1 MATLRELIIKIS
13 ANSQSF
19 QSEIQ
24 RASRMGSEYYRT
36 LQNGGRQ
43 AAAVAREQRRA
54 LAELNS
60 QLTEIRASAAGTAGV
75 FAGAF
80 ATGHLISLAD
90 EWSSV
95 NARLKQASQSSDEFS
110 SSQKVLMDISQRTG
124 TAFSDNA
131 ALFARSAASMREYG
145 YSADDVLKVTEAI
158 STGLKISGASTAEAG
173 SVITQFS
180 QALAQGVLR
189 GEEFNSVNESGDR
202 IVRALAA
209 GMGVARK
216 DLKAMADDGKLT
228 ADKVVPAL
236 ISQLGVLRDEYAAMP
251 ETVSDGITKVENA
264 FMAWVGGANEASGA
278 TKTLSGVL
286 NGVAGNIDN
295 VATAAGALVAV
306 GVARY
311 FGNMASGA
319 VSATAGLVTAARN
332 EVALAEAQLRG
343 TQIATA
349 RARAAVYRAQ
359 QAVAAA
365 RGTEMQIAAEARLA
379 ATQER
384 LNRNIAA
391 RTAAQNA
398 LNSTTAVGSRLM
410 TGALGLVGGVPGLVM
425 LGAAAWYTLYQN
437 QEPARESARQYALT
451 IDEIAHKTPSMSL
464 PEASDNEGRTRA
476 ALAEQNRLID
486 EQASRVK
493 SLQEKIAGYQYV
505 LANPGWTTGDGFMIN
520 HLTSVQEKIAG
531 YQYVLANP
539 GWTTGDGFMINHLT
553 SVKTVTEGLSQAT
566 EQLAVEQS
574 RLAQMQE
581 KAQSIQDVLAGLEDR
596 RVALIRQQAAEQ
608 NKVYQSMLVMNGQHT
623 EFNRLLGLGNEL
635 LQQRQGLVNVP
646 LRLPQATLDDKQ
658 QSALTKTERELA
670 LSRLKGEEKERA
682 RLGYAA
688 DDLGFVGD
696 SYQEARQRYISNA
709 LEAWRNNEANK
720 PKSRGGKSETEK
732 AEDSFSRLLKQQKE
746 QLALAGQNTELAKL
760 KYQTAQGELK
770 TLTEMQKQE
779 LLRNAAL
786 IDQQKIREQLRSRE
800 ETLKNDN
807 VAARASNEAE
817 LLGYGQGE
825 RARERMRELQQIRDS
840 FRQKD
845 ADLQSQYQTGDISE
859 DFYRQA
865 RAQNAQYL
873 SERLKDQAAFYAES
887 DAQRADWQKGLQEG
901 LSNWVDN
908 ASDYA
913 SQAAQLATEGISGLV
928 NNITEMLNG
937 NKVEWRNWASSVLQ
951 EISKVLMNAAIVN
964 GIKTA
969 ANGMSGAGGFIGSIG
984 DWLGGA
990 VANAKGGVYTSANL
1004 SAYSNSIVDTPTY
1017 FAFAKGAGLMGEA
1030 GPEAIMP
1037 LTRAADGSLGVRAV
1051 GSMNGSAGL
1060 VYSPVY
1066 HIAIQND
1073 GANGQIGAEAAGSLV
1088 QLIDQRVQAV
1098 MLSMRRDGGM
1108 LSG

>member
-43 AAAVAREQRRA
+43 AAAAAREQRRA

-60 QLTEIRASAAGTAGV
+60 QLTEIRGSAVGMAGA

-80 ATGHLISLAD
+80 ASGHLISLAD

-95 NARLKQASQSSDEFS
+95 NARLKQASQSSDEFA

-145 YSADDVLKVTEAI
+145 YSAGDVLKVTEAI

-236 ISQLGVLRDEYAAMP
+236 ISQLGILRDEYAAMP
-251 ETVSDGITKVENA
+251 ETVSSSITKVENA
-264 FMAWVGGANEASGA
+264 FMAWVGGANEASGV
-278 TKTLSGVL
+278 TKTLSGML
-286 NGVAGNIDN
+286 NGVAGQIDN
-295 VATAAGALVAV
+295 VATAVGALVAV

-319 VSATAGLVTAARN
+319 MSATAGLVTAARN
-332 EVALAEAQLRG
+332 EVALAEAQFRG

-391 RTAAQNA
+391 RSAAQNA

-410 TGALGLVGGVPGLVM
+410 SGALGLVGGVPGLVM

-437 QEPARESARQYALT
+437 QEQARESARQYALT

-476 ALAEQNRLID
+476 ALTEQNRLID

-493 SLQEKIAGYQYV
+493 SL
-505 LANPGWTTGDGFMIN
+505 
-520 HLTSVQEKIAG
+520 
-531 YQYVLANP
+531 
-539 GWTTGDGFMINHLT
+539 
-553 SVKTVTEGLSQAT
+553 
-566 EQLAVEQS
+566 
-574 RLAQMQE
+574 QE

-732 AEDSFSRLLKQQKE
+732 AEDSFSRLLKQQKA

-770 TLTEMQKQE
+770 TLTEIQKQE

-800 ETLKNDN
+800 ETLKNEN
-807 VAARASNEAE
+807 AAARASNDAE

-865 RAQNAQYL
+865 LAQNAQYL
-873 SERLKDQAAFYAES
+873 SERLKDQAVFYAES
-887 DAQRADWQKGLQEG
+887 DVQRADWQKGLQEG
-901 LSNWVDN
+901 FSNWVDN

-913 SQAAQLATEGISGLV
+913 SQAAQLATEGISGMV

-937 NKVEWRNWASSVLQ
+937 NKVEWRSWASSVLQ

-969 ANGMSGAGGFIGSIG
+969 ANGMSGAGGFLGSIG

-1073 GANGQIGAEAAGSLV
+1073 GANGQIGPEAAGSLV

>member
-1 MATLRELIIKIS
+1 
-13 ANSQSF
+13 
-19 QSEIQ
+19 
-24 RASRMGSEYYRT
+24 
-36 LQNGGRQ
+36 
-43 AAAVAREQRRA
+43 
-54 LAELNS
+54 
-60 QLTEIRASAAGTAGV
+60 
-75 FAGAF
+75 
-80 ATGHLISLAD
+80 
-90 EWSSV
+90 
-95 NARLKQASQSSDEFS
+95 
-110 SSQKVLMDISQRTG
+110 
-124 TAFSDNA
+124 
-131 ALFARSAASMREYG
+131 
-145 YSADDVLKVTEAI
+145 
-158 STGLKISGASTAEAG
+158 
-173 SVITQFS
+173 
-180 QALAQGVLR
+180 
-189 GEEFNSVNESGDR
+189 
-202 IVRALAA
+202 
-209 GMGVARK
+209 
-216 DLKAMADDGKLT
+216 
-228 ADKVVPAL
+228 
-236 ISQLGVLRDEYAAMP
+236 
-251 ETVSDGITKVENA
+251 
-264 FMAWVGGANEASGA
+264 
-278 TKTLSGVL
+278 
-286 NGVAGNIDN
+286 
-295 VATAAGALVAV
+295 
-306 GVARY
+306 
-311 FGNMASGA
+311 
-319 VSATAGLVTAARN
+319 N
-332 EVALAEAQLRG
+332 EVALAEAQFRG

-391 RTAAQNA
+391 RSAAQNA

-410 TGALGLVGGVPGLVM
+410 SGALGLVGGVPGLVM

-437 QEPARESARQYALT
+437 QEQARESARQYALT

-476 ALAEQNRLID
+476 ALTEQNRLID

-493 SLQEKIAGYQYV
+493 SL
-505 LANPGWTTGDGFMIN
+505 
-520 HLTSVQEKIAG
+520 
-531 YQYVLANP
+531 
-539 GWTTGDGFMINHLT
+539 
-553 SVKTVTEGLSQAT
+553 
-566 EQLAVEQS
+566 
-574 RLAQMQE
+574 QE

-732 AEDSFSRLLKQQKE
+732 AEDSFSRLLKQQKA

-770 TLTEMQKQE
+770 TLTEIQKQE

-800 ETLKNDN
+800 ETLKNEN
-807 VAARASNEAE
+807 AAARASNDAE

-865 RAQNAQYL
+865 LAQNAQYL
-873 SERLKDQAAFYAES
+873 SERLKDQETFYAES

-901 LSNWVDN
+901 FSNWVDN

-913 SQAAQLATEGISGLV
+913 SQAAQLATEGISGMV

-937 NKVEWRNWASSVLQ
+937 NKVEWRSWASSVLQ

-969 ANGMSGAGGFIGSIG
+969 ANGMSGAGGFLGSIG

-1073 GANGQIGAEAAGSLV
+1073 GTNGQIGPEAAGSLV

>member
-1 MATLRELIIKIS
+1 
-13 ANSQSF
+13 QSF

-43 AAAVAREQRRA
+43 AAAAARDQRRA

-60 QLTEIRASAAGTAGV
+60 QLTEIRGSAVGMAGA

-216 DLKAMADDGKLT
+216 DLKAMADDGQLT

-236 ISQLGVLRDEYAAMP
+236 ISQLEVLRDEYAAMP

-264 FMAWVGGANEASGA
+264 FMAWVGGANEASGV

-286 NGVAGNIDN
+286 NGVAGQIDN
-295 VATAAGALVAV
+295 VATAVGALVAV

-319 VSATAGLVTAARN
+319 MSATAGLVTAARN
-332 EVALAEAQLRG
+332 EVALAEAQFRG

-391 RTAAQNA
+391 RSAAQNA

-410 TGALGLVGGVPGLVM
+410 SGALGLVGGVPGLVM

-437 QEPARESARQYALT
+437 QEQARESARQYALT

-476 ALAEQNRLID
+476 ALTEQNRLID

-493 SLQEKIAGYQYV
+493 SL
-505 LANPGWTTGDGFMIN
+505 
-520 HLTSVQEKIAG
+520 
-531 YQYVLANP
+531 
-539 GWTTGDGFMINHLT
+539 
-553 SVKTVTEGLSQAT
+553 
-566 EQLAVEQS
+566 
-574 RLAQMQE
+574 QE

-732 AEDSFSRLLKQQKE
+732 AEDSFSRLLKQQKA

-770 TLTEMQKQE
+770 TLTEIQKQE

-800 ETLKNDN
+800 ETLKNEN
-807 VAARASNEAE
+807 AAARASNDAE

-865 RAQNAQYL
+865 LAQNAQYL
-873 SERLKDQAAFYAES
+873 SERLKDQETFYAES

-901 LSNWVDN
+901 FSNWVDN

-913 SQAAQLATEGISGLV
+913 SQAAQLATEGISGMV

-937 NKVEWRNWASSVLQ
+937 NKVEWRSWASSVLQ

-969 ANGMSGAGGFIGSIG
+969 ANGMSGAGGFLGSIG

-1073 GANGQIGAEAAGSLV
+1073 GTNGQIGPEAAGSLV

>member
-43 AAAVAREQRRA
+43 AAAAAREQRRA

-60 QLTEIRASAAGTAGV
+60 QLTEIRSSAVGMAGA

-236 ISQLGVLRDEYAAMP
+236 ISQLGILRDEYAAMP
-251 ETVSDGITKVENA
+251 ETVSSSITKVENA
-264 FMAWVGGANEASGA
+264 FMAWVGGANEASGV

-286 NGVAGNIDN
+286 NGVAGQIDN
-295 VATAAGALVAV
+295 VATAVGGALVAV

-319 VSATAGLVTAARN
+319 MSATAGLVTAARN
-332 EVALAEAQLRG
+332 EVALAEAQFRE

-391 RTAAQNA
+391 RSAAQNA

-410 TGALGLVGGVPGLVM
+410 SGALGLVGGVPGLVM

-437 QEPARESARQYALT
+437 QEQARESARQYALT

-476 ALAEQNRLID
+476 ALTEQNRLID
-486 EQASRVK
+486 EQAS
-493 SLQEKIAGYQYV
+493 G
-505 LANPGWTTGDGFMIN
+505 
-520 HLTSVQEKIAG
+520 
-531 YQYVLANP
+531 
-539 GWTTGDGFMINHLT
+539 
-553 SVKTVTEGLSQAT
+553 
-566 EQLAVEQS
+566 
-574 RLAQMQE
+574 
-581 KAQSIQDVLAGLEDR
+581 
-596 RVALIRQQAAEQ
+596 
-608 NKVYQSMLVMNGQHT
+608 
-623 EFNRLLGLGNEL
+623 
-635 LQQRQGLVNVP
+635 
-646 LRLPQATLDDKQ
+646 
-658 QSALTKTERELA
+658 
-670 LSRLKGEEKERA
+670 
-682 RLGYAA
+682 
-688 DDLGFVGD
+688 
-696 SYQEARQRYISNA
+696 
-709 LEAWRNNEANK
+709 
-720 PKSRGGKSETEK
+720 
-732 AEDSFSRLLKQQKE
+732 
-746 QLALAGQNTELAKL
+746 
-760 KYQTAQGELK
+760 
-770 TLTEMQKQE
+770 
-779 LLRNAAL
+779 
-786 IDQQKIREQLRSRE
+786 
-800 ETLKNDN
+800 
-807 VAARASNEAE
+807 
-817 LLGYGQGE
+817 
-825 RARERMRELQQIRDS
+825 
-840 FRQKD
+840 
-845 ADLQSQYQTGDISE
+845 
-859 DFYRQA
+859 
-865 RAQNAQYL
+865 
-873 SERLKDQAAFYAES
+873 
-887 DAQRADWQKGLQEG
+887 
-901 LSNWVDN
+901 
-908 ASDYA
+908 
-913 SQAAQLATEGISGLV
+913 
-928 NNITEMLNG
+928 
-937 NKVEWRNWASSVLQ
+937 
-951 EISKVLMNAAIVN
+951 
-964 GIKTA
+964 
-969 ANGMSGAGGFIGSIG
+969 
-984 DWLGGA
+984 
-990 VANAKGGVYTSANL
+990 
-1004 SAYSNSIVDTPTY
+1004 
-1017 FAFAKGAGLMGEA
+1017 
-1030 GPEAIMP
+1030 
-1037 LTRAADGSLGVRAV
+1037 
-1051 GSMNGSAGL
+1051 
-1060 VYSPVY
+1060 
-1066 HIAIQND
+1066 
-1073 GANGQIGAEAAGSLV
+1073 
-1088 QLIDQRVQAV
+1088 
-1098 MLSMRRDGGM
+1098 
-1108 LSG
+1108 

>member
-1 MATLRELIIKIS
+1 M
-13 ANSQSF
+13 
-19 QSEIQ
+19 
-24 RASRMGSEYYRT
+24 
-36 LQNGGRQ
+36 
-43 AAAVAREQRRA
+43 
-54 LAELNS
+54 
-60 QLTEIRASAAGTAGV
+60 TEIRASAVGMTGA

-158 STGLKISGASTAEAG
+158 STGLKISGASAAEAG

-202 IVRALAA
+202 IIRALAA

-216 DLKAMADDGKLT
+216 DLKAMADDGQLT

-236 ISQLGVLRDEYAAMP
+236 ISQLGILRDEYAAMP

-278 TKTLSGVL
+278 TKTLSGAL
-286 NGVAGNIDN
+286 NGVAGNIDT
-295 VATAAGALVAV
+295 VATAAGVLVAV

-311 FGNMASGA
+311 FGNLASGA
-319 VSATAGLVTAARN
+319 MSATAGLVTAARN

-379 ATQER
+379 VTQER

-410 TGALGLVGGVPGLVM
+410 SGALGLVGGVPGLVM

-437 QEPARESARQYALT
+437 QEQARESARQYALT
-451 IDEIAHKTPSMSL
+451 IDEIRAKVPGMTL
-464 PEASDNEGRTRA
+464 PELADNEGKTRE
-476 ALAEQNRLID
+476 ALEEQNRLIA
-486 EQASRVK
+486 EQESKVRGLKTQIADYQRW
-493 SLQEKIAGYQYV
+493 LQENPQGGSGAEIITHG
-505 LANPGWTTGDGFMIN
+505 LAEATG
-520 HLTSVQEKIAG
+520 K
-531 YQYVLANP
+531 
-539 GWTTGDGFMINHLT
+539 
-553 SVKTVTEGLSQAT
+553 
-566 EQLAVEQS
+566 LAVEQS
-574 RLAQMQE
+574 RLTQMQE
-581 KAQSIQDVLAGLEDR
+581 KARSVQETLASLEYN
-596 RVALIRQQAAEQ
+596 RVARIREEAAEQ
-608 NKVYQSMLVMNGQHT
+608 NRAYQALLQMNVQHT

-635 LQQRQGLVNVP
+635 LQQRQGLASVP

-658 QSALTKTERELA
+658 QGALNNTERQLA

-688 DDLGFVGD
+688 DDLGLVGD
-696 SYQEARQRYISNA
+696 TYQEARQRYIRNSM
-709 LEAWRNNEANK
+709 EAWRNNEANK

-746 QLALAGQNTELAKL
+746 QLALAGKNTELAKL
-760 KYQTAQGELK
+760 KYQTSQGELK
-770 TLTEMQKQE
+770 TLTEIQKQE

-786 IDQQKIREQLRSRE
+786 IDQKKIREQLRARE
-800 ETLKNDN
+800 EALKNDN
-807 VAARASNEAE
+807 ADERASNDAE

-825 RARERMRELQQIRDS
+825 RVRERMRELQQIRDGY
-840 FRQKD
+840 RQKD

-865 RAQNAQYL
+865 LAQNAQYL
-873 SERLKDQAAFYAES
+873 SERLKDQEAFYAES

-901 LSNWVDN
+901 LSNWVDS

-913 SQAAQLATEGISGLV
+913 SQAAQLATDGISGMV

-937 NKVEWRNWASSVLQ
+937 NKVEWRSWAASILQ

-964 GIKTA
+964 GIKMA
-969 ANGMSGAGGFIGSIG
+969 ANSMSGAGGFFGSIG
-984 DWLGGA
+984 NWLGGA

-1073 GANGQIGAEAAGSLV
+1073 GANGQIGPEAAGTLV

>member
-43 AAAVAREQRRA
+43 AAAAARDQRRA

-60 QLTEIRASAAGTAGV
+60 QLTEIRGSAVGMAGA

-216 DLKAMADDGKLT
+216 DLKAMADDGQLT

-236 ISQLGVLRDEYAAMP
+236 ISQLEVLRDEYAAMP

-264 FMAWVGGANEASGA
+264 FMAWVGGANEASGV

-286 NGVAGNIDN
+286 NGVAGQIDN
-295 VATAAGALVAV
+295 VATAVGALVAV

-319 VSATAGLVTAARN
+319 MSATAGLVTAARN
-332 EVALAEAQLRG
+332 EVALAEAQFRG

-391 RTAAQNA
+391 RSAAQNA

-410 TGALGLVGGVPGLVM
+410 SGALGLVGGVPGLVM

-437 QEPARESARQYALT
+437 QEQARESARQYALT

-476 ALAEQNRLID
+476 ALTEQNRLID

-493 SLQEKIAGYQYV
+493 SL
-505 LANPGWTTGDGFMIN
+505 
-520 HLTSVQEKIAG
+520 
-531 YQYVLANP
+531 
-539 GWTTGDGFMINHLT
+539 
-553 SVKTVTEGLSQAT
+553 
-566 EQLAVEQS
+566 
-574 RLAQMQE
+574 QE

-732 AEDSFSRLLKQQKE
+732 AEDSFSRLLKQQKA

-770 TLTEMQKQE
+770 TLTEIQKQE

-800 ETLKNDN
+800 ETLKNEN
-807 VAARASNEAE
+807 AAARASNDAE

-865 RAQNAQYL
+865 LAQNAQYL
-873 SERLKDQAAFYAES
+873 SERLKDQETFYAES

-901 LSNWVDN
+901 FSNWVDN

-913 SQAAQLATEGISGLV
+913 SQAAQLATEGISGMV

-937 NKVEWRNWASSVLQ
+937 NKVEWRSWASSVLQ

-969 ANGMSGAGGFIGSIG
+969 ANGMSGAGGFLGSIG

-1073 GANGQIGAEAAGSLV
+1073 GANGQIGPEAAGSLV

>member
-43 AAAVAREQRRA
+43 AAAAAREQRRA
-54 LAELNS
+54 LAELHS
-60 QLTEIRASAAGTAGV
+60 QLTEIRASAVGMTGA

-95 NARLKQASQSSDEFS
+95 NARLKQASQSSDEFA

-236 ISQLGVLRDEYAAMP
+236 ISQLGILRDEYAAMP
-251 ETVSDGITKVENA
+251 ETVSSSITKVENA
-264 FMAWVGGANEASGA
+264 FMAWVGGANEASGV
-278 TKTLSGVL
+278 TKTLSGML
-286 NGVAGNIDN
+286 NGVAGQIDN
-295 VATAAGALVAV
+295 VATAVGALVAV

-319 VSATAGLVTAARN
+319 MSATAGLVTAARN
-332 EVALAEAQLRG
+332 EVALAEAQFRG

-391 RTAAQNA
+391 RSAAQNA

-410 TGALGLVGGVPGLVM
+410 SGALGLVGGVPGLVM

-437 QEPARESARQYALT
+437 QEQARESARQYALT

-476 ALAEQNRLID
+476 ALTEQNRLID

-493 SLQEKIAGYQYV
+493 SL
-505 LANPGWTTGDGFMIN
+505 
-520 HLTSVQEKIAG
+520 
-531 YQYVLANP
+531 
-539 GWTTGDGFMINHLT
+539 
-553 SVKTVTEGLSQAT
+553 
-566 EQLAVEQS
+566 
-574 RLAQMQE
+574 QE

-670 LSRLKGEEKERA
+670 LSRLKGEEKERV

-696 SYQEARQRYISNA
+696 PYQEARQRYISNA

-746 QLALAGQNTELAKL
+746 QLALVGQNTELAKL
-760 KYQTAQGELK
+760 KYQTALGELK

-779 LLRNAAL
+779 LLRNATL

-800 ETLKNDN
+800 ETLKNEN
-807 VAARASNEAE
+807 AAARASNDAE

-825 RARERMRELQQIRDS
+825 RARERMREL
-840 FRQKD
+840 
-845 ADLQSQYQTGDISE
+845 
-859 DFYRQA
+859 
-865 RAQNAQYL
+865 
-873 SERLKDQAAFYAES
+873 
-887 DAQRADWQKGLQEG
+887 
-901 LSNWVDN
+901 
-908 ASDYA
+908 
-913 SQAAQLATEGISGLV
+913 
-928 NNITEMLNG
+928 
-937 NKVEWRNWASSVLQ
+937 
-951 EISKVLMNAAIVN
+951 
-964 GIKTA
+964 
-969 ANGMSGAGGFIGSIG
+969 
-984 DWLGGA
+984 
-990 VANAKGGVYTSANL
+990 
-1004 SAYSNSIVDTPTY
+1004 
-1017 FAFAKGAGLMGEA
+1017 
-1030 GPEAIMP
+1030 
-1037 LTRAADGSLGVRAV
+1037 
-1051 GSMNGSAGL
+1051 
-1060 VYSPVY
+1060 
-1066 HIAIQND
+1066 
-1073 GANGQIGAEAAGSLV
+1073 
-1088 QLIDQRVQAV
+1088 
-1098 MLSMRRDGGM
+1098 
-1108 LSG
+1108 

>member
-1 MATLRELIIKIS
+1 MTERELSII
-13 ANSQSF
+13 
-19 QSEIQ
+19 
-24 RASRMGSEYYRT
+24 
-36 LQNGGRQ
+36 
-43 AAAVAREQRRA
+43 RA
-54 LAELNS
+54 LGEEFATVLADLQRTFEEKMAAQAQAFEEKL
-60 QLTEIRASAAGTAGV
+60 ASLSAVLQKHVTVDEVHPVLQAMVDDA
-75 FAGAF
+75 

-145 YSADDVLKVTEAI
+145 YSAGDVLKVTEAI

-202 IVRALAA
+202 IIRALAA

-311 FGNMASGA
+311 FGNMAAGVGKATTELIAAKSG
-319 VSATAGLVTAARN
+319 T
-332 EVALAEAQLRG
+332 VALAAAQAADALAAERAWQLAQAELALARNSSAEALP
-343 TQIATA
+343 TQNAVA
-349 RARAAVYRAQ
+349 KRRAMIVANAALVQ
-359 QAVAAA
+359 SNQAVAASRKA
-365 RGTEMQIAAEARLA
+365 LENATSVTGMLKSGAASL
-379 ATQER
+379 
-384 LNRNIAA
+384 L
-391 RTAAQNA
+391 
-398 LNSTTAVGSRLM
+398 S
-410 TGALGLVGGVPGLVM
+410 LVGGIPGLLM
-425 LGAAAWYTLYQN
+425 LGAGAWYTVYQN
-437 QEPARESARQYALT
+437 QEQARESARQYAST
-451 IDEIAHKTPSMSL
+451 IDEIRAKVPGMTL
-464 PEASDNEGRTRA
+464 PELADNEGKTRE
-476 ALAEQNRLID
+476 ALEEQNRLIA
-486 EQASRVK
+486 EQESKVRGLKTQIADYQRW
-493 SLQEKIAGYQYV
+493 LQENPQGGSGVEIITHG
-505 LANPGWTTGDGFMIN
+505 LAEATG
-520 HLTSVQEKIAG
+520 K
-531 YQYVLANP
+531 
-539 GWTTGDGFMINHLT
+539 
-553 SVKTVTEGLSQAT
+553 
-566 EQLAVEQS
+566 LAVEQS
-574 RLAQMQE
+574 RLTQMQE
-581 KAQSIQDVLAGLEDR
+581 KAKSVQEALASLEYN
-596 RVALIRQQAAEQ
+596 RVARIREEAAEQ
-608 NKVYQSMLVMNGQHT
+608 NRAYQALLQMNVQHT

-670 LSRLKGEEKERA
+670 LSRLKGEEKERV

-696 SYQEARQRYISNA
+696 PYQEARQRYISNA

-720 PKSRGGKSETEK
+720 PKSRGGKSEPEK
-732 AEDSFSRLLKQQKE
+732 AEDSFSRLLKQQKA

-760 KYQTAQGELK
+760 KYQTALGELK

-887 DAQRADWQKGLQEG
+887 DVQRADWQKGLQEG
-901 LSNWVDN
+901 FSNWVDN

-969 ANGMSGAGGFIGSIG
+969 ANGMSGAGGFLGSIG

-990 VANAKGGVYTSANL
+990 VVNAKGGVYTSANL

-1073 GANGQIGAEAAGSLV
+1073 GANGQIGPEAAGSLV

>member
-43 AAAVAREQRRA
+43 AAAAARDQRRA

-60 QLTEIRASAAGTAGV
+60 QLTEIRGSAVGMAGA

-216 DLKAMADDGKLT
+216 DLKAMADDGQLT

-236 ISQLGVLRDEYAAMP
+236 ISQLEVLRDEYAAMP

-264 FMAWVGGANEASGA
+264 FMAWVGGANEASGV

-286 NGVAGNIDN
+286 NGVAGQIDN
-295 VATAAGALVAV
+295 VATAVGALVAV

-319 VSATAGLVTAARN
+319 MSATAGLVTAARN
-332 EVALAEAQLRG
+332 EVALAEAQFRG

-391 RTAAQNA
+391 RSAAQNA

-410 TGALGLVGGVPGLVM
+410 SGALGLVGGVPGLVM

-437 QEPARESARQYALT
+437 QEQARESARQYALT

-476 ALAEQNRLID
+476 ALTEQNRLID

-493 SLQEKIAGYQYV
+493 SL
-505 LANPGWTTGDGFMIN
+505 
-520 HLTSVQEKIAG
+520 
-531 YQYVLANP
+531 
-539 GWTTGDGFMINHLT
+539 
-553 SVKTVTEGLSQAT
+553 
-566 EQLAVEQS
+566 
-574 RLAQMQE
+574 QE

-732 AEDSFSRLLKQQKE
+732 AEDSFSRLLKQQKA

-770 TLTEMQKQE
+770 TLTEIQKQE

-786 IDQQKIREQLRSRE
+786 IDQQ
-800 ETLKNDN
+800 
-807 VAARASNEAE
+807 
-817 LLGYGQGE
+817 
-825 RARERMRELQQIRDS
+825 
-840 FRQKD
+840 
-845 ADLQSQYQTGDISE
+845 
-859 DFYRQA
+859 
-865 RAQNAQYL
+865 
-873 SERLKDQAAFYAES
+873 
-887 DAQRADWQKGLQEG
+887 
-901 LSNWVDN
+901 
-908 ASDYA
+908 
-913 SQAAQLATEGISGLV
+913 
-928 NNITEMLNG
+928 
-937 NKVEWRNWASSVLQ
+937 
-951 EISKVLMNAAIVN
+951 
-964 GIKTA
+964 
-969 ANGMSGAGGFIGSIG
+969 
-984 DWLGGA
+984 
-990 VANAKGGVYTSANL
+990 
-1004 SAYSNSIVDTPTY
+1004 
-1017 FAFAKGAGLMGEA
+1017 
-1030 GPEAIMP
+1030 
-1037 LTRAADGSLGVRAV
+1037 
-1051 GSMNGSAGL
+1051 
-1060 VYSPVY
+1060 
-1066 HIAIQND
+1066 
-1073 GANGQIGAEAAGSLV
+1073 
-1088 QLIDQRVQAV
+1088 
-1098 MLSMRRDGGM
+1098 
-1108 LSG
+1108 

>member
-1 MATLRELIIKIS
+1 
-13 ANSQSF
+13 

-43 AAAVAREQRRA
+43 AAAAARDQRRA

-60 QLTEIRASAAGTAGV
+60 QLTEIRGSAVGMAGA

-216 DLKAMADDGKLT
+216 DLKAMADDGQLT

-236 ISQLGVLRDEYAAMP
+236 ISQLEVLRDEYAAMP

-264 FMAWVGGANEASGA
+264 FMAWVGGANEASGV

-286 NGVAGNIDN
+286 NGVAGQIDN
-295 VATAAGALVAV
+295 VATAVGALVAV

-319 VSATAGLVTAARN
+319 MSATAGLVTAARN
-332 EVALAEAQLRG
+332 EVALAEAQFRG

-391 RTAAQNA
+391 RSAAQNA

-410 TGALGLVGGVPGLVM
+410 SGALGLVGGVPGLVM

-437 QEPARESARQYALT
+437 QEQARESARQYALT

-476 ALAEQNRLID
+476 ALTEQNRLID

-520 HLTSVQEKIAG
+520 HLTSV
-531 YQYVLANP
+531 
-539 GWTTGDGFMINHLT
+539 
-553 SVKTVTEGLSQAT
+553 KTVTEGLAQAT

-732 AEDSFSRLLKQQKE
+732 AEDSFSRLLKQQKA

-770 TLTEMQKQE
+770 TLTEIQKQE
-779 LLRNAAL
+779 LLRNATL

-800 ETLKNDN
+800 ETLKNEN
-807 VAARASNEAE
+807 AAARASNDAE

-865 RAQNAQYL
+865 LAQNAQYL
-873 SERLKDQAAFYAES
+873 SERLKDQETFYAES

-901 LSNWVDN
+901 FSNWVDN

-913 SQAAQLATEGISGLV
+913 SQAAQLATEGISGMV

-937 NKVEWRNWASSVLQ
+937 NKVEWRSWASSVLQ

-969 ANGMSGAGGFIGSIG
+969 ANGMSGAGGFLGSIG

-1073 GANGQIGAEAAGSLV
+1073 GTNGQIGPEAAG
-1088 QLIDQRVQAV
+1088 
-1098 MLSMRRDGGM
+1098 
-1108 LSG
+1108 

>member
-1 MATLRELIIKIS
+1 
-13 ANSQSF
+13 QSF

-43 AAAVAREQRRA
+43 AAAAARDQRRA

-60 QLTEIRASAAGTAGV
+60 QLTEIRGSAVGMAGA

-95 NARLKQASQSSDEFS
+95 NARLKHASQSSDEFS

-216 DLKAMADDGKLT
+216 DLKAMADDGQLT

-236 ISQLGVLRDEYAAMP
+236 ISQLEVLRDEYAAMP

-264 FMAWVGGANEASGA
+264 FMAWVGGANEASGV

-286 NGVAGNIDN
+286 NGVAGQIDN
-295 VATAAGALVAV
+295 VATAVGALVAV

-319 VSATAGLVTAARN
+319 MSATAGLVTAARN
-332 EVALAEAQLRG
+332 EVALAEAQFRG

-391 RTAAQNA
+391 RSAAQNA

-410 TGALGLVGGVPGLVM
+410 SGALGLVGGVPGLVM

-437 QEPARESARQYALT
+437 QEQARESARQYALT

-476 ALAEQNRLID
+476 ALTEQNRLID

-493 SLQEKIAGYQYV
+493 SL
-505 LANPGWTTGDGFMIN
+505 
-520 HLTSVQEKIAG
+520 
-531 YQYVLANP
+531 
-539 GWTTGDGFMINHLT
+539 
-553 SVKTVTEGLSQAT
+553 
-566 EQLAVEQS
+566 
-574 RLAQMQE
+574 QE

-732 AEDSFSRLLKQQKE
+732 AEDSFSRLLKQQKA

-770 TLTEMQKQE
+770 TLTEIQKQE

-800 ETLKNDN
+800 ETLKNEN
-807 VAARASNEAE
+807 AAARASNDAE

-865 RAQNAQYL
+865 LAQNAQYL
-873 SERLKDQAAFYAES
+873 SERLKDQETFYAES

-901 LSNWVDN
+901 FSNWVDN

-913 SQAAQLATEGISGLV
+913 SQAAQLATEGISGMV

-937 NKVEWRNWASSVLQ
+937 NKVEWRSWASSVLQ

-969 ANGMSGAGGFIGSIG
+969 ANGMSGAGGFLGSIG

-1073 GANGQIGAEAAGSLV
+1073 GTNGQIGPEAAGSLV

>member
-43 AAAVAREQRRA
+43 AAAAARDQRRA

-60 QLTEIRASAAGTAGV
+60 QLTEIRGSAVGMAGA

-216 DLKAMADDGKLT
+216 DLKAMADDGQLT

-236 ISQLGVLRDEYAAMP
+236 ISQLEVLRDEYAAMP

-264 FMAWVGGANEASGA
+264 FMAWVGGANEASGV

-286 NGVAGNIDN
+286 NGVAGQIDN
-295 VATAAGALVAV
+295 VATAVGALVAV

-319 VSATAGLVTAARN
+319 MSATAGLVTAARN
-332 EVALAEAQLRG
+332 EVALAEAQFRG

-391 RTAAQNA
+391 RSAAQNA

-410 TGALGLVGGVPGLVM
+410 SGALGLVGGVPGLVM

-437 QEPARESARQYALT
+437 QEQARESARQYALT

-476 ALAEQNRLID
+476 ALTEQNRLID

-493 SLQEKIAGYQYV
+493 SL
-505 LANPGWTTGDGFMIN
+505 
-520 HLTSVQEKIAG
+520 
-531 YQYVLANP
+531 
-539 GWTTGDGFMINHLT
+539 
-553 SVKTVTEGLSQAT
+553 
-566 EQLAVEQS
+566 
-574 RLAQMQE
+574 QE

-732 AEDSFSRLLKQQKE
+732 AEDSFSRLLKQQKA

-770 TLTEMQKQE
+770 TLTEIQKQE

-800 ETLKNDN
+800 ETLKNEN
-807 VAARASNEAE
+807 AAARASNDAE

-865 RAQNAQYL
+865 LAQNAQYL
-873 SERLKDQAAFYAES
+873 SERLKDQETFYAES

-901 LSNWVDN
+901 FSNWVDN

-913 SQAAQLATEGISGLV
+913 SQAAQLATEGISGMV

-937 NKVEWRNWASSVLQ
+937 NKVEWRSWASSVLQ

-969 ANGMSGAGGFIGSIG
+969 ANGMSGAGGFLGSIG

-1073 GANGQIGAEAAGSLV
+1073 GTNGQIGPEAAGSLV

>member
-43 AAAVAREQRRA
+43 AAAAARDQRRA

-60 QLTEIRASAAGTAGV
+60 QLTEIRGSAVGMAGA

-216 DLKAMADDGKLT
+216 DLKAMADDGQLT

-236 ISQLGVLRDEYAAMP
+236 ISQLEVLRDEYAAMP

-264 FMAWVGGANEASGA
+264 FMAWVGGANEASGV

-286 NGVAGNIDN
+286 NGVAGQIDN
-295 VATAAGALVAV
+295 VATAVGALVAV

-319 VSATAGLVTAARN
+319 MSATAGLVTAARN
-332 EVALAEAQLRG
+332 EVALAEAQFRG

-391 RTAAQNA
+391 RSAAQNA

-410 TGALGLVGGVPGLVM
+410 SGALGLVGGVPGLVM

-437 QEPARESARQYALT
+437 QEQARESARQYALT

-476 ALAEQNRLID
+476 ALTEQNRLID

-493 SLQEKIAGYQYV
+493 SL
-505 LANPGWTTGDGFMIN
+505 
-520 HLTSVQEKIAG
+520 
-531 YQYVLANP
+531 
-539 GWTTGDGFMINHLT
+539 
-553 SVKTVTEGLSQAT
+553 
-566 EQLAVEQS
+566 
-574 RLAQMQE
+574 QE

-732 AEDSFSRLLKQQKE
+732 AEDSFSRLLKQQKA

-770 TLTEMQKQE
+770 TLTEIQKQE

-800 ETLKNDN
+800 ETLKNEN
-807 VAARASNEAE
+807 AAARASNDAE

-865 RAQNAQYL
+865 LAQNAQYL
-873 SERLKDQAAFYAES
+873 SERLKDQETFYAES
-887 DAQRADWQKGLQEG
+887 DAQRAD
-901 LSNWVDN
+901 
-908 ASDYA
+908 
-913 SQAAQLATEGISGLV
+913 
-928 NNITEMLNG
+928 
-937 NKVEWRNWASSVLQ
+937 
-951 EISKVLMNAAIVN
+951 
-964 GIKTA
+964 
-969 ANGMSGAGGFIGSIG
+969 
-984 DWLGGA
+984 
-990 VANAKGGVYTSANL
+990 
-1004 SAYSNSIVDTPTY
+1004 
-1017 FAFAKGAGLMGEA
+1017 
-1030 GPEAIMP
+1030 
-1037 LTRAADGSLGVRAV
+1037 
-1051 GSMNGSAGL
+1051 
-1060 VYSPVY
+1060 
-1066 HIAIQND
+1066 
-1073 GANGQIGAEAAGSLV
+1073 
-1088 QLIDQRVQAV
+1088 
-1098 MLSMRRDGGM
+1098 
-1108 LSG
+1108 

>member
-43 AAAVAREQRRA
+43 AAAAARDQRRA

-60 QLTEIRASAAGTAGV
+60 QLTEIRGSAVGMAGA

-236 ISQLGVLRDEYAAMP
+236 ISQLGILRDEYAAMP
-251 ETVSDGITKVENA
+251 ETVSSSITKVENA
-264 FMAWVGGANEASGA
+264 FMAWVGGANEASGV
-278 TKTLSGVL
+278 TKTLSGML
-286 NGVAGNIDN
+286 NGVAGQIDN
-295 VATAAGALVAV
+295 VATAVGALVAV

-319 VSATAGLVTAARN
+319 MSATAGLVTAARN
-332 EVALAEAQLRG
+332 EVALAEAQFRG

-391 RTAAQNA
+391 RSAAQNA

-410 TGALGLVGGVPGLVM
+410 SGALGLVGGVPGLVM

-437 QEPARESARQYALT
+437 QEQARESARQYALT

-476 ALAEQNRLID
+476 ALTEQNRLID

-493 SLQEKIAGYQYV
+493 SL
-505 LANPGWTTGDGFMIN
+505 
-520 HLTSVQEKIAG
+520 
-531 YQYVLANP
+531 
-539 GWTTGDGFMINHLT
+539 
-553 SVKTVTEGLSQAT
+553 
-566 EQLAVEQS
+566 
-574 RLAQMQE
+574 QE

-732 AEDSFSRLLKQQKE
+732 AEDSFSRLLKQQKA

-770 TLTEMQKQE
+770 TLTEIQKQE

-800 ETLKNDN
+800 ETLKNEN
-807 VAARASNEAE
+807 AAARASNDAE

-865 RAQNAQYL
+865 LAQNAQYL
-873 SERLKDQAAFYAES
+873 SERLKDQETFYAES

-901 LSNWVDN
+901 FSNWVDN

-913 SQAAQLATEGISGLV
+913 SQAAQLATEGISGMV

-937 NKVEWRNWASSVLQ
+937 NKVEWRSWASSVLQ

-969 ANGMSGAGGFIGSIG
+969 ANGMSGAGGFLGSIG

-1073 GANGQIGAEAAGSLV
+1073 GANGQIGPEAAGSLV

>member
-1 MATLRELIIKIS
+1 
-13 ANSQSF
+13 
-19 QSEIQ
+19 
-24 RASRMGSEYYRT
+24 MGSEYYRT
-36 LQNGGRQ
+36 LQNGGRH
-43 AAAVAREQRRA
+43 AAAAAREQRRA

-60 QLTEIRASAAGTAGV
+60 QLTEIRGSAVGMAGA

-80 ATGHLISLAD
+80 ATEHLISLAD
-90 EWSSV
+90 EWGSV

-158 STGLKISGASTAEAG
+158 STGLKLSGAGVAESG

-189 GEEFNSVNESGDR
+189 GEEFNAVNENGDR
-202 IVRALAA
+202 VIRALAA

-236 ISQLGVLRDEYAAMP
+236 ISQLGILRDEYAAMP
-251 ETVSDGITKVENA
+251 ETVSGSITKVENA
-264 FMAWVGGANEASGA
+264 FMAWVGEVNEACGV

-286 NGVAGNIDN
+286 NGVAGQIDN
-295 VATAAGALVAV
+295 VATAVGALVAV

-319 VSATAGLVTAARN
+319 MSATAGLVTAARN
-332 EVALAEAQLRG
+332 EVALAEAQFRG

-391 RTAAQNA
+391 RSAAQNA

-410 TGALGLVGGVPGLVM
+410 SGALGLVGGVPGLVM

-437 QEPARESARQYALT
+437 QEQAWESARQYALT

-476 ALAEQNRLID
+476 ALTEQNRQID

-493 SLQEKIAGYQYV
+493 SL
-505 LANPGWTTGDGFMIN
+505 
-520 HLTSVQEKIAG
+520 
-531 YQYVLANP
+531 
-539 GWTTGDGFMINHLT
+539 
-553 SVKTVTEGLSQAT
+553 
-566 EQLAVEQS
+566 
-574 RLAQMQE
+574 QE

-670 LSRLKGEEKERA
+670 LSRLKGEEKERV

-696 SYQEARQRYISNA
+696 PYQEARQRYISNA

-825 RARERMRELQQIRDS
+825 RLRERMRELQQIRDS

-865 RAQNAQYL
+865 LAQNAQYL
-873 SERLKDQAAFYAES
+873 SERLKEQEAFYAES
-887 DAQRADWQKGLQEG
+887 DVQRADWQKGLQEG
-901 LSNWVDN
+901 FSNWVDN

-913 SQAAQLATEGISGLV
+913 SQAAQLATEGISGMV

-937 NKVEWRNWASSVLQ
+937 NKVEWRSWASSVLQ

-969 ANGMSGAGGFIGSIG
+969 ANSMSGAGGFIGSIG
-984 DWLGGA
+984 SWLGGA

-1073 GANGQIGAEAAGSLV
+1073 GTNGQIGPEAAGSLV

>member
-43 AAAVAREQRRA
+43 AAAAARDQRRA

-60 QLTEIRASAAGTAGV
+60 QLTEIRGSAVGMAGA

-216 DLKAMADDGKLT
+216 DLKAMADDGQLT

-236 ISQLGVLRDEYAAMP
+236 ISQLEVLRDEYAAMP

-264 FMAWVGGANEASGA
+264 FMAWVGGANEASGV

-286 NGVAGNIDN
+286 NGVAGQIDN
-295 VATAAGALVAV
+295 VATAVGALVAV

-319 VSATAGLVTAARN
+319 MSATAGLVTAARN
-332 EVALAEAQLRG
+332 EVALAEAQFRG

-391 RTAAQNA
+391 RSAAQNA

-410 TGALGLVGGVPGLVM
+410 SGALGLVGGVPGLVM

-437 QEPARESARQYALT
+437 QEQARESARQYALT

-476 ALAEQNRLID
+476 ALTEQNRLID

-493 SLQEKIAGYQYV
+493 SL
-505 LANPGWTTGDGFMIN
+505 
-520 HLTSVQEKIAG
+520 
-531 YQYVLANP
+531 
-539 GWTTGDGFMINHLT
+539 
-553 SVKTVTEGLSQAT
+553 
-566 EQLAVEQS
+566 
-574 RLAQMQE
+574 QE

-732 AEDSFSRLLKQQKE
+732 AEDSFSRLLKQQKA

-770 TLTEMQKQE
+770 TLTEIQKQE

-800 ETLKNDN
+800 ETLKNEN
-807 VAARASNEAE
+807 AAARASNDAE

-825 RARERMRELQQIRDS
+825 RA
-840 FRQKD
+840 
-845 ADLQSQYQTGDISE
+845 
-859 DFYRQA
+859 
-865 RAQNAQYL
+865 
-873 SERLKDQAAFYAES
+873 
-887 DAQRADWQKGLQEG
+887 
-901 LSNWVDN
+901 
-908 ASDYA
+908 
-913 SQAAQLATEGISGLV
+913 
-928 NNITEMLNG
+928 
-937 NKVEWRNWASSVLQ
+937 
-951 EISKVLMNAAIVN
+951 
-964 GIKTA
+964 
-969 ANGMSGAGGFIGSIG
+969 
-984 DWLGGA
+984 
-990 VANAKGGVYTSANL
+990 
-1004 SAYSNSIVDTPTY
+1004 
-1017 FAFAKGAGLMGEA
+1017 
-1030 GPEAIMP
+1030 
-1037 LTRAADGSLGVRAV
+1037 
-1051 GSMNGSAGL
+1051 
-1060 VYSPVY
+1060 
-1066 HIAIQND
+1066 
-1073 GANGQIGAEAAGSLV
+1073 
-1088 QLIDQRVQAV
+1088 
-1098 MLSMRRDGGM
+1098 
-1108 LSG
+1108 

>member
-43 AAAVAREQRRA
+43 AAAAAREQRRA
-54 LAELNS
+54 LAELHS
-60 QLTEIRASAAGTAGV
+60 QLTEIRASAVGMTGA

-95 NARLKQASQSSDEFS
+95 NARLKQASQSSDEFA

-236 ISQLGVLRDEYAAMP
+236 ISQLGILRDEYAAMP
-251 ETVSDGITKVENA
+251 ETVSSSITKVENA
-264 FMAWVGGANEASGA
+264 FMAWVGGANEASGV
-278 TKTLSGVL
+278 TKTLSGML
-286 NGVAGNIDN
+286 NGVAGQIDN
-295 VATAAGALVAV
+295 VATAVGALVAV

-319 VSATAGLVTAARN
+319 MSATAGLVTAARN
-332 EVALAEAQLRG
+332 EVALAEAQFRG

-391 RTAAQNA
+391 RSAAQNA

-410 TGALGLVGGVPGLVM
+410 SGALGLVGGVPGLVM

-437 QEPARESARQYALT
+437 QEQARESARQYALT

-476 ALAEQNRLID
+476 ALTEQNRLID

-493 SLQEKIAGYQYV
+493 SL
-505 LANPGWTTGDGFMIN
+505 
-520 HLTSVQEKIAG
+520 
-531 YQYVLANP
+531 
-539 GWTTGDGFMINHLT
+539 
-553 SVKTVTEGLSQAT
+553 
-566 EQLAVEQS
+566 
-574 RLAQMQE
+574 QE

-670 LSRLKGEEKERA
+670 LSRLKGEEKERV

-696 SYQEARQRYISNA
+696 PYQEARQRYISNA

-746 QLALAGQNTELAKL
+746 QLALVGQNTELAKL
-760 KYQTAQGELK
+760 KYQTALGELK

-779 LLRNAAL
+779 LLRNATL

-800 ETLKNDN
+800 ETLKNEN
-807 VAARASNEAE
+807 AAARASNDAE

-865 RAQNAQYL
+865 LAQNAQYL
-873 SERLKDQAAFYAES
+873 SERPKDQAVFYAES
-887 DAQRADWQKGLQEG
+887 DVQRADWQKGLQEG
-901 LSNWVDN
+901 FSNWVDN

-913 SQAAQLATEGISGLV
+913 SQAAQLATEGISGMV

-937 NKVEWRNWASSVLQ
+937 NKVEWRSWASSVLQ

-969 ANGMSGAGGFIGSIG
+969 ANGMSGAGGFLGSIG

-1073 GANGQIGAEAAGSLV
+1073 GANGQIGPEAAGSLV

>member
-43 AAAVAREQRRA
+43 AAAAAREQRRA

-60 QLTEIRASAAGTAGV
+60 QLTEIRASAVGMTSA

-95 NARLKQASQSSDEFS
+95 NARLKQASQSSDEFA

-158 STGLKISGASTAEAG
+158 STGLKISGASAAEAG

-202 IVRALAA
+202 IIRALAA

-216 DLKAMADDGKLT
+216 DLKAMADDGQLT

-236 ISQLGVLRDEYAAMP
+236 ISQLGILRDEYAAMP

-278 TKTLSGVL
+278 TKTLSGAL
-286 NGVAGNIDN
+286 NGVAGNIDT
-295 VATAAGALVAV
+295 VATAAGVLVAV

-311 FGNMASGA
+311 FGNLASGA
-319 VSATAGLVTAARN
+319 MSATAGLVTAARN

-379 ATQER
+379 VTQER

-410 TGALGLVGGVPGLVM
+410 SGALGLVGGVPGLVM

-437 QEPARESARQYALT
+437 QEQARESARQYALT
-451 IDEIAHKTPSMSL
+451 IDEIRAKVPGMTL
-464 PEASDNEGRTRA
+464 PELADNEGKTRE
-476 ALAEQNRLID
+476 ALEEQNRLIA
-486 EQASRVK
+486 EQESKVRGLKTQIADYQRW
-493 SLQEKIAGYQYV
+493 LQENPQGGSGAEIITHG
-505 LANPGWTTGDGFMIN
+505 LAEATG
-520 HLTSVQEKIAG
+520 K
-531 YQYVLANP
+531 
-539 GWTTGDGFMINHLT
+539 
-553 SVKTVTEGLSQAT
+553 
-566 EQLAVEQS
+566 LAVEQS
-574 RLAQMQE
+574 RLTQMQE
-581 KAQSIQDVLAGLEDR
+581 KARSVQETLASLEYN
-596 RVALIRQQAAEQ
+596 RVARIREEAAEQ
-608 NKVYQSMLVMNGQHT
+608 NRAYQALLQMNVQHT

-635 LQQRQGLVNVP
+635 LQQRQGLASVP

-658 QSALTKTERELA
+658 QGALNNTERQLA

-688 DDLGFVGD
+688 DDLGLVGD
-696 SYQEARQRYISNA
+696 TYQEARQRYIRNSM
-709 LEAWRNNEANK
+709 EAWRNNEANK

-746 QLALAGQNTELAKL
+746 QLALAGKNTELAKL
-760 KYQTAQGELK
+760 KYQTSQGELK
-770 TLTEMQKQE
+770 TLTEIQKQE

-786 IDQQKIREQLRSRE
+786 IDQKKIREQLRARE
-800 ETLKNDN
+800 EALKNDN
-807 VAARASNEAE
+807 ADERASNDAE

-825 RARERMRELQQIRDS
+825 RVRERMRELQQIRDGY
-840 FRQKD
+840 RQKD

-865 RAQNAQYL
+865 LAQNAQYL
-873 SERLKDQAAFYAES
+873 SERLKDQEAFYAES

-901 LSNWVDN
+901 LSNWVDS

-913 SQAAQLATEGISGLV
+913 SQAAQLATDGISGMV

-937 NKVEWRNWASSVLQ
+937 NKVEWRSWAASILQ

-964 GIKTA
+964 GIKMA
-969 ANGMSGAGGFIGSIG
+969 ANSMSGAGGFFGSIG
-984 DWLGGA
+984 NWLGGA

-1073 GANGQIGAEAAGSLV
+1073 GANGQIGPEAAGTLV

>member
-1 MATLRELIIKIS
+1 M
-13 ANSQSF
+13 
-19 QSEIQ
+19 
-24 RASRMGSEYYRT
+24 
-36 LQNGGRQ
+36 
-43 AAAVAREQRRA
+43 
-54 LAELNS
+54 
-60 QLTEIRASAAGTAGV
+60 
-75 FAGAF
+75 
-80 ATGHLISLAD
+80 
-90 EWSSV
+90 
-95 NARLKQASQSSDEFS
+95 
-110 SSQKVLMDISQRTG
+110 
-124 TAFSDNA
+124 
-131 ALFARSAASMREYG
+131 
-145 YSADDVLKVTEAI
+145 
-158 STGLKISGASTAEAG
+158 
-173 SVITQFS
+173 
-180 QALAQGVLR
+180 
-189 GEEFNSVNESGDR
+189 
-202 IVRALAA
+202 
-209 GMGVARK
+209 
-216 DLKAMADDGKLT
+216 
-228 ADKVVPAL
+228 
-236 ISQLGVLRDEYAAMP
+236 
-251 ETVSDGITKVENA
+251 
-264 FMAWVGGANEASGA
+264 
-278 TKTLSGVL
+278 
-286 NGVAGNIDN
+286 
-295 VATAAGALVAV
+295 
-306 GVARY
+306 
-311 FGNMASGA
+311 
-319 VSATAGLVTAARN
+319 TAARN
-332 EVALAEAQLRG
+332 EVALAEAQFRG

-391 RTAAQNA
+391 RSAAQNA

-410 TGALGLVGGVPGLVM
+410 SGALGLVGGVPGLVM

-437 QEPARESARQYALT
+437 QEQARESARQYALT

-476 ALAEQNRLID
+476 ALTEQNRLID

-493 SLQEKIAGYQYV
+493 SL
-505 LANPGWTTGDGFMIN
+505 
-520 HLTSVQEKIAG
+520 
-531 YQYVLANP
+531 
-539 GWTTGDGFMINHLT
+539 
-553 SVKTVTEGLSQAT
+553 
-566 EQLAVEQS
+566 
-574 RLAQMQE
+574 QE

-670 LSRLKGEEKERA
+670 LSRLKGEEKERV

-696 SYQEARQRYISNA
+696 PYQEARQRYISNA

-746 QLALAGQNTELAKL
+746 QLALVGQNTELAKL
-760 KYQTAQGELK
+760 KYQTALGELK

-779 LLRNAAL
+779 LLRNATL

-800 ETLKNDN
+800 ETLKNEN
-807 VAARASNEAE
+807 AAARASNDAE

-865 RAQNAQYL
+865 LAQNAQYL
-873 SERLKDQAAFYAES
+873 SERLKDQAVFYAES
-887 DAQRADWQKGLQEG
+887 DVQRADWQKGLQEG
-901 LSNWVDN
+901 FSNWVDN

-913 SQAAQLATEGISGLV
+913 SQAAQLATEGISGMV

-937 NKVEWRNWASSVLQ
+937 NKVEWRSWASSVLQ

-969 ANGMSGAGGFIGSIG
+969 ANGMSGAGGFLGSIG

-1073 GANGQIGAEAAGSLV
+1073 GANGQIGPEAAGSLV

>member
-43 AAAVAREQRRA
+43 AAAAARDQRRA

-60 QLTEIRASAAGTAGV
+60 QLTEIRGSAVGMAGA

-216 DLKAMADDGKLT
+216 DLKAMADDGQLT

-236 ISQLGVLRDEYAAMP
+236 ISQLEVLRDEYAAMP
-251 ETVSDGITKVENA
+251 ETVSSSITKVENA
-264 FMAWVGGANEASGA
+264 FMAWVGGANEASGV

-286 NGVAGNIDN
+286 NGVA
-295 VATAAGALVAV
+295 
-306 GVARY
+306 
-311 FGNMASGA
+311 
-319 VSATAGLVTAARN
+319 
-332 EVALAEAQLRG
+332 
-343 TQIATA
+343 
-349 RARAAVYRAQ
+349 
-359 QAVAAA
+359 
-365 RGTEMQIAAEARLA
+365 
-379 ATQER
+379 
-384 LNRNIAA
+384 
-391 RTAAQNA
+391 
-398 LNSTTAVGSRLM
+398 
-410 TGALGLVGGVPGLVM
+410 GLVM

-437 QEPARESARQYALT
+437 QEQARESARQYALT

-476 ALAEQNRLID
+476 ALTEQNRLID

-520 HLTSVQEKIAG
+520 HLTSV
-531 YQYVLANP
+531 
-539 GWTTGDGFMINHLT
+539 
-553 SVKTVTEGLSQAT
+553 KTVTEGLAQAT

-608 NKVYQSMLVMNGQHT
+608 NKVYQSMLVMNGQYT

-670 LSRLKGEEKERA
+670 LSRLKGEEKERV

-696 SYQEARQRYISNA
+696 PYQEARQRYISNA
-709 LEAWRNNEANK
+709 LEAWRNNEVNK

-760 KYQTAQGELK
+760 KYQTALGELK
-770 TLTEMQKQE
+770 TLSEIQKQE

-786 IDQQKIREQLRSRE
+786 IDQQKIREQLRYRE

-807 VAARASNEAE
+807 VAARASNESE

-865 RAQNAQYL
+865 LAQNAQYL
-873 SERLKDQAAFYAES
+873 SERLKDQAVFYA
-887 DAQRADWQKGLQEG
+887 
-901 LSNWVDN
+901 
-908 ASDYA
+908 
-913 SQAAQLATEGISGLV
+913 
-928 NNITEMLNG
+928 
-937 NKVEWRNWASSVLQ
+937 
-951 EISKVLMNAAIVN
+951 
-964 GIKTA
+964 
-969 ANGMSGAGGFIGSIG
+969 
-984 DWLGGA
+984 
-990 VANAKGGVYTSANL
+990 
-1004 SAYSNSIVDTPTY
+1004 
-1017 FAFAKGAGLMGEA
+1017 
-1030 GPEAIMP
+1030 
-1037 LTRAADGSLGVRAV
+1037 
-1051 GSMNGSAGL
+1051 
-1060 VYSPVY
+1060 
-1066 HIAIQND
+1066 
-1073 GANGQIGAEAAGSLV
+1073 
-1088 QLIDQRVQAV
+1088 
-1098 MLSMRRDGGM
+1098 
-1108 LSG
+1108 

>member
-43 AAAVAREQRRA
+43 AAAAAREQRRA
-54 LAELNS
+54 LAELHS
-60 QLTEIRASAAGTAGV
+60 QLTEIRASAVGMTGA

-95 NARLKQASQSSDEFS
+95 NARLKQASQSSDEFA

-236 ISQLGVLRDEYAAMP
+236 ISQLGILRDEYAAMP
-251 ETVSDGITKVENA
+251 ETVSSSITKVENA
-264 FMAWVGGANEASGA
+264 FMAWVGGANEASGV
-278 TKTLSGVL
+278 TKTLSGML
-286 NGVAGNIDN
+286 NGVAGQIDN
-295 VATAAGALVAV
+295 VATAVGALVAV

-319 VSATAGLVTAARN
+319 MSATAGLVTAARN
-332 EVALAEAQLRG
+332 EVALAEAQFRG

-391 RTAAQNA
+391 RSAAQNA

-410 TGALGLVGGVPGLVM
+410 SGALGLVGGVPGLVM

-437 QEPARESARQYALT
+437 QEQARESARQYALT

-476 ALAEQNRLID
+476 ALTEQNRLID

-493 SLQEKIAGYQYV
+493 SL
-505 LANPGWTTGDGFMIN
+505 
-520 HLTSVQEKIAG
+520 
-531 YQYVLANP
+531 
-539 GWTTGDGFMINHLT
+539 
-553 SVKTVTEGLSQAT
+553 
-566 EQLAVEQS
+566 
-574 RLAQMQE
+574 QE

-608 NKVYQSMLVMNGQHT
+608 NKVYQSMLVMNGQYT

-670 LSRLKGEEKERA
+670 LSRLKGEEKERV

-696 SYQEARQRYISNA
+696 PYQEARQRYISNA
-709 LEAWRNNEANK
+709 LEAWRNNEVNK

-760 KYQTAQGELK
+760 KYQTALGELK
-770 TLTEMQKQE
+770 TLSEIQKQE

-786 IDQQKIREQLRSRE
+786 IDQQKIREQLRYRE

-807 VAARASNEAE
+807 VAARASNESE

-865 RAQNAQYL
+865 LAQNAQYL
-873 SERLKDQAAFYAES
+873 SERLKDQAVFYAES
-887 DAQRADWQKGLQEG
+887 DVQRADWQKGLQEG
-901 LSNWVDN
+901 FSNWVDN

-913 SQAAQLATEGISGLV
+913 SQAAQLATEGISGMV

-937 NKVEWRNWASSVLQ
+937 NKVEWRSWASSV
-951 EISKVLMNAAIVN
+951 
-964 GIKTA
+964 
-969 ANGMSGAGGFIGSIG
+969 
-984 DWLGGA
+984 
-990 VANAKGGVYTSANL
+990 
-1004 SAYSNSIVDTPTY
+1004 
-1017 FAFAKGAGLMGEA
+1017 
-1030 GPEAIMP
+1030 
-1037 LTRAADGSLGVRAV
+1037 
-1051 GSMNGSAGL
+1051 
-1060 VYSPVY
+1060 
-1066 HIAIQND
+1066 
-1073 GANGQIGAEAAGSLV
+1073 
-1088 QLIDQRVQAV
+1088 
-1098 MLSMRRDGGM
+1098 
-1108 LSG
+1108 

>member
-43 AAAVAREQRRA
+43 AAAAAREQRRA
-54 LAELNS
+54 LAELHS
-60 QLTEIRASAAGTAGV
+60 QLTEIRASAVGMTGA

-95 NARLKQASQSSDEFS
+95 NARLKQASQSSDEFA

-236 ISQLGVLRDEYAAMP
+236 ISQLGILRDEYAAMP
-251 ETVSDGITKVENA
+251 ETVSSSITKVENA
-264 FMAWVGGANEASGA
+264 FMAWVGGANEASGV
-278 TKTLSGVL
+278 TKTLSGML
-286 NGVAGNIDN
+286 NGVAGQIDN
-295 VATAAGALVAV
+295 VATAVGALVAV

-319 VSATAGLVTAARN
+319 MSATAGLVTAARN
-332 EVALAEAQLRG
+332 EVALAEAQFRG

-410 TGALGLVGGVPGLVM
+410 SGALGLVGGVPGLVM

-437 QEPARESARQYALT
+437 QEQARESARQYALT

-476 ALAEQNRLID
+476 ALTEQNRLID

-493 SLQEKIAGYQYV
+493 SL
-505 LANPGWTTGDGFMIN
+505 
-520 HLTSVQEKIAG
+520 
-531 YQYVLANP
+531 
-539 GWTTGDGFMINHLT
+539 
-553 SVKTVTEGLSQAT
+553 
-566 EQLAVEQS
+566 
-574 RLAQMQE
+574 QE

-670 LSRLKGEEKERA
+670 LSRLKGEEKERV

-696 SYQEARQRYISNA
+696 PYQEARQRYISNA

-746 QLALAGQNTELAKL
+746 QLALVGQNTELAKL
-760 KYQTAQGELK
+760 KYQTALGELK

-779 LLRNAAL
+779 LLRNATL

-800 ETLKNDN
+800 ETLKNEN
-807 VAARASNEAE
+807 AAARASNDAE

-865 RAQNAQYL
+865 LAQNAQYL
-873 SERLKDQAAFYAES
+873 SERLKDQAVFYAES
-887 DAQRADWQKGLQEG
+887 DVQRADWQKGLQEG
-901 LSNWVDN
+901 FSNWVDN

-913 SQAAQLATEGISGLV
+913 SQAAQLATEGISGMV

-937 NKVEWRNWASSVLQ
+937 NKVEWRSWASSVLQ

-969 ANGMSGAGGFIGSIG
+969 ANGMSGAGGFLGSIG

-1073 GANGQIGAEAAGSLV
+1073 GANGQIGPEAAGSLV